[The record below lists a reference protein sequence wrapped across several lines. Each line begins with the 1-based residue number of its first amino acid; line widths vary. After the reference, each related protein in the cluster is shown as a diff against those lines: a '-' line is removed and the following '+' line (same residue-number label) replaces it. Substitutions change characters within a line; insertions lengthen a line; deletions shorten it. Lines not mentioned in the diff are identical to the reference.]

1 MIDQDQRDLY
11 GFFRKAGRFLY
22 DYTGGKSGQRRVLMF
37 LHHGVLS
44 QRDVQNKLQIKAS
57 SLSEMLS
64 KMEKEGL
71 LVRKRSQE
79 DSRQILITLTKKG
92 EKYSEE
98 GMKLL
103 DDMTEKLYDCLSDE
117 ERSELH
123 RLMKKL
129 LMHWD
134 TLKDDEEFK
143 LLVERSQGN
152 D

>member
-37 LHHGVLS
+37 LDRGVSS
-44 QRDVQNKLQIKAS
+44 QRDLQNKMQIKAS

-71 LVRKRSQE
+71 IVKQRSKE
-79 DSRQILITLTKKG
+79 DSRQILITLTPKG
-92 EKYSEE
+92 KKYSDAA
-98 GMKLL
+98 KKDL
-103 DDMTEKLYDCLSDE
+103 DDITEKLYVCLSAQ
-117 ERSELH
+117 ERKELH
-123 RLMKKL
+123 ELLEKL

-134 TLKDDEEFK
+134 ALKDDDEFK
-143 LLVERSQGN
+143 LLVERSRVN